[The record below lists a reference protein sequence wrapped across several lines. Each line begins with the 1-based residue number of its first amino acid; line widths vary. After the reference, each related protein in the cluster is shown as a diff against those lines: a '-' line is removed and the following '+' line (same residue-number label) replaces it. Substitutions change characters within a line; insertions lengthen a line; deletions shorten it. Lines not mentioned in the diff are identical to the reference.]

1 MFGKSNKTLYKIK
14 EIKNNS
20 VVVHHHLGL
29 GDSIICNGIINY
41 LTSALNITVY
51 LPVKENYLEMMSFLY
66 IENKKVKI
74 FPVKNET
81 RDKDIENFSERNKLD
96 ILKIGFDKVKK
107 DEFNKSFYKQ
117 LDLPYEYTH
126 EYFLLPQNKT
136 LNNELKKH
144 LYDYY
149 NIKGTSHTLVHNESS
164 LKKYELNILD
174 AENVIYINKESDIF
188 GNIFLYTDLIMSA
201 KEIHCINGS
210 FLHLVE
216 RIKTPS
222 KLYYHHLRKNNMYL
236 SDKWEWVD
244 YEN

>member
-51 LPVKENYLEMMSFLY
+51 LPVKENYFEMISFLY
-66 IENKKVKI
+66 VENKRVKI

-107 DEFNKSFYKQ
+107 DQFNKSFYKQ
-117 LDLPYEYTH
+117 LEIPYEYT
-126 EYFLLPQNKT
+126 
-136 LNNELKKH
+136 
-144 LYDYY
+144 
-149 NIKGTSHTLVHNESS
+149 
-164 LKKYELNILD
+164 YE
-174 AENVIYINKESDIF
+174 
-188 GNIFLYTDLIMSA
+188 
-201 KEIHCINGS
+201 
-210 FLHLVE
+210 
-216 RIKTPS
+216 
-222 KLYYHHLRKNNMYL
+222 
-236 SDKWEWVD
+236 
-244 YEN
+244 